1 MDVKIRYML
10 IFIQILIK
18 KIIITCSVI
27 LSSMP
32 KKLYGDNFST
42 AAAGKSLLISSQRR
56 KESRLVIEREDEAR
70 MPFWR
75 AATSSTA
82 ARGDSTYVV
91 QEVVYSGRGSV

>member
-1 MDVKIRYML
+1 MRRSKDKNYRSYTIMLIQIIIFQIQIFMDVKIGYML

-70 MPFWR
+70 MPF
-75 AATSSTA
+75 
-82 ARGDSTYVV
+82 
-91 QEVVYSGRGSV
+91 